1 MRIKI
6 LRTSPPSRR
15 WVSTPCSLCHLFK
28 ISLLKSVKGETPL
41 NPFSWIR
48 RSAQELEIGLL
59 TRSYFI
65 PESILSKSLIAWMK
79 VRSKGCMK
87 RCNTY
92 ARPQWGS
99 TVMRRSFLKV
109 GCSSIVGWA
118 LFVCGQASSYLLSV
132 REKGSGIPRI

>member
-1 MRIKI
+1 MLSMPSLQDFATKI
-6 LRTSPPSRR
+6 R
-15 WVSTPCSLCHLFK
+15 
-28 ISLLKSVKGETPL
+28 KGETPL

-79 VRSKGCMK
+79 IRSKGCMK

-92 ARPQWGS
+92 AKPQWES

-132 REKGSGIPRI
+132 REKGSGLGFEIGKMTPGVAADC